1 VNKAFETCHDKEVD
15 VRPHRHTSAYLAL
28 VLDGVYE
35 ERSVDGRYNLRPGM
49 LVYHPPFHAHANA
62 FISDEVRVLNVELE
76 VSEQLL
82 SRYRVAP
89 ISNSD
94 VFERLMHSQP
104 AQTIEAATEVFGA
117 LSHRSEPTPRWI
129 AVLARALAMESDPRP
144 IKTLVRRLG
153 VSPEHASRRFQ
164 KEFGV
169 GPSIFRNEQ
178 RLRKAITAL
187 ASGATLANAAVDA
200 GYADQSHMGR
210 AVKEAIGLTPGDF
223 RRQSTSAK

>member
-1 VNKAFETCHDKEVD
+1 M
-15 VRPHRHTSAYLAL
+15 RPHRHTSAYLAL
-28 VLDGVYE
+28 VLDGFYE
-35 ERSVDGRYNLRPGM
+35 ERSVDGRYSLKPGM

-62 FISDEVRVLNVELE
+62 FMSDEVRVLNVELE
-76 VSEQLL
+76 ASE
-82 SRYRVAP
+82 SRLNQYRVAP
-89 ISNSD
+89 ISNSEA
-94 VFERLMHSQP
+94 FERLMHSQP
-104 AQTIEAATEVFGA
+104 AQTLGAATEVFGV
-117 LSHRSEPTPRWI
+117 LSQGSEPTPRWI

-169 GPSIFRNEQ
+169 GPAIFRNEQ

-187 ASGATLANAAVDA
+187 ASGATLATAAADA

-210 AVKEAIGLTPGDF
+210 AVKEAIGVTPGNF
-223 RRQSTSAK
+223 RRQSTGAR